1 MSSNANEKNGFGN
14 IGISFSG
21 GGHRAAAFHLGSL
34 DLLQQV
40 GLLPTVTMLSTV
52 SGGTITGAK
61 YVCALAASIQNND
74 PNFYENFFD
83 ELSYFLLKIRLPDLW
98 IEGLNNGNDPDS
110 PSLIAVAAK
119 VYHNKI
125 FNRTKFNLLLECQSK
140 LHLEEIIFNTTELRT
155 GNDFRFQVGRGGL
168 IGNGNLPIPREL
180 LENIRIADV
189 VAASSCFPGGFEPL
203 IFPNDFFDS
212 QEDRQKLFGE
222 ISAGLQAQEQQ
233 LDAKDKSKQN
243 IQNILRTIRLID
255 QEPLPLVDAGIY
267 DNLGVES
274 ILLANNRLKKAKL
287 FNQQVNTLIISDT
300 DNIGLSPDPLKANE
314 QQSLLKVQP
323 ALKGNLIT
331 RLQIKHLFL
340 LVRFLLLTFAMST
353 FLFFGSALF
362 DLVQSRPFGLEFPLK
377 IWGGIISAGI
387 TFVISKVEEIFLMVA
402 SIADDD
408 APQSENN
415 FVKAAKAVIVD
426 WRILIKSLGDLSI
439 VDILNLLSHRVGSI
453 PSLFLAFLK
462 GQRRKSYA
470 YIQALKRIDRSG
482 SSIADDSSLKTI
494 NNYIL
499 EVYHQQ
505 KHTEPRNNPDHAK
518 SLESLIP
525 SPEMGSISLRSGQM
539 PTTLWFD
546 TDQETAKQQF
556 NGLIA
561 CGQFTLCLKLL
572 EMIEEMRD
580 NQGNLSPDMQIIRH
594 KLITAW
600 VQFKEDPHAWAGV
613 DRSQSLATYRIN
625 IS

>member
-1 MSSNANEKNGFGN
+1 MSSKPTQKNGFGN
-14 IGISFSG
+14 IGLSFSG

-34 DLLQQV
+34 DLLHQV
-40 GLLPTVTMLSTV
+40 GLLQSVTMLSTV

-61 YVCALAASIQNND
+61 YVCALAASIQSSD

-83 ELSYFLLKIRLPDLW
+83 ELSYFLLEVRLPDLW

-119 VYHNKI
+119 VYHDKL
-125 FNRTKFNLLLECQSK
+125 FNRTKFNLLLECQSR
-140 LHLEEIIFNTTELRT
+140 LHLEEVTFNTTELRT
-155 GNDFRFQVGRGGL
+155 GTNFRFRVGQGGL

-212 QEDRQKLFGE
+212 QEDRQNLFKK
-222 ISAGLQAQEQQ
+222 ISAGLRVQESQ
-233 LDAKDKSKQN
+233 LDDKDKSKEIVQK
-243 IQNILRTIRLID
+243 ILRTICLID
-255 QEPLPLVDAGIY
+255 REPLPLVDAGIY

-274 ILLANNRLKKAKL
+274 ILLANNRLKEAEL
-287 FNQQVNTLIISDT
+287 IDRQVNMLIISDT
-300 DNIGLSPDPLKANE
+300 DNIGLSTDPLKANE
-314 QQSLLKVQP
+314 QQSLLNVQP

-331 RLQIKHLFL
+331 RLRIKQLFM
-340 LVRFLLLTFAMST
+340 LVRFLLLTFAAST

-362 DLVQSRPFGLEFPLK
+362 DFVQSRPFGLEFPLK

-387 TFVISKVEEIFLMVA
+387 TFVISKVEEIFVMIA
-402 SIADDD
+402 SVTNDD
-408 APQSENN
+408 ALQSQNA
-415 FVKAAKAVIVD
+415 FVKAAKEVIVD
-426 WRILIKSLGDLSI
+426 WRILIESLGDLSI

-470 YIQALKRIDRSG
+470 YIQALKGTDLSRS
-482 SSIADDSSLKTI
+482 SMADDNSLKTI

-505 KHTEPRNNPDHAK
+505 KHPDTKNDHDCAE
-518 SLESLIP
+518 SLDDLIP
-525 SPEMGSISLRSGQM
+525 SLEMASISLRSGQM
-539 PTTLWFD
+539 STTLWFNI
-546 TDQETAKQQF
+546 DQDIAKQQF
-556 NGLIA
+556 NDLVA

-572 EMIEEMRD
+572 EMIEKMRD
-580 NQGNLSPDMQIIRH
+580 NQGNLSPDIKIIRDN
-594 KLITAW
+594 LITAW
-600 VQFKEDPHAWAGV
+600 AQFKKNPHAWAGV
-613 DRSQSLATYRIN
+613 DRSQSLATYRKN